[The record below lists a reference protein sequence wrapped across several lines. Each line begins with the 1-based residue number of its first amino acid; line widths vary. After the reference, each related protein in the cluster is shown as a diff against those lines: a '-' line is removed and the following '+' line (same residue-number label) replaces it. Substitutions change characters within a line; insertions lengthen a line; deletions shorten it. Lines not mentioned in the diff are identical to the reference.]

1 MIMLKELLKYSIL
14 ISVVGCSSVPKEDN
28 SSVLMED
35 VIVEKT
41 TVRSTTQNPKP
52 KSTGG
57 VYISGDNIN
66 IGTLI
71 VNSPNAKVDNSTN
84 TTTNTQINQ
93 INQQQNN
100 SRNDSGGVGHRE
112 TSALF
117 AKPQEPAYHTDR
129 DFFKGLDGVLMK
141 IIPTFAMGAATR

>member
-1 MIMLKELLKYSIL
+1 MLRELLTCSIL

-28 SSVLMED
+28 SSILMED

-52 KSTGG
+52 KSNGG

-71 VNSPNAKVDNSTN
+71 VNSPGAVVDNSTKVVSVHQSQ
-84 TTTNTQINQ
+84 TNQSNHQSHSSTPLTSQSSSSILVSREPDNNQ
-93 INQQQNN
+93 
-100 SRNDSGGVGHRE
+100 
-112 TSALF
+112 
-117 AKPQEPAYHTDR
+117 PAYDTER
-129 DFFKGLDGVLMK
+129 DFFKKV
-141 IIPTFAMGAATR
+141 IPAFSMALPSILIQSFAR